1 MKTILKILG
10 FARKS
15 GLAPAPVSPRG
26 SYTYSGGDEIVA
38 NLGENAVC
46 RYHERG
52 LPRNWT

>member
-10 FARKS
+10 FARES
-15 GLAPAPVSPRG
+15 GLAPPPVSPRG

-38 NLGENAVC
+38 NIGENAVC